1 MKRIKDK
8 GYILLTILTFVVLTM
23 LNRVMVTTQFF
34 NPGMNLYYET
44 MGIRINAWVGDLGLL
59 FLLVG
64 LFLLIFK
71 NKKTFTLSVLVLGIL
86 LSVLVF
92 SLKIYQFYYGTAF
105 SFFNARTFSNSA
117 PVLGQQLTIHLWRNL
132 FRMGQYIALIP
143 AFIFIY
149 LTVVLFMH
157 KPFKDNPNWSYS
169 AKRRKI
175 ALSALMAGLLMTT
188 FSQLV
193 YYNHIKNTFYAEHR
207 NALKGVQ
214 TMGIYN
220 YYLVDLIS
228 YTVIPQGNLVLD
240 SKPDLKADIDTFIEN
255 SKLDCPLNYENTPSC
270 DNSELTGIFEGKK
283 LVIFQLEALNDYMI
297 NLSVEIDGVDYEIM
311 PFMNQIA
318 NSSETLY
325 YDNFYSNFGVGKTSD
340 AEFAGLTGLY
350 PTGQIVTYFDYLTNG
365 FETIPTLFRDKGY
378 TTYGVNGSNESFY
391 KRFVNYELLGFDE
404 FVPAERL
411 LAENYWDPE
420 TQTINGWV
428 DDTIIFDYVTDLL
441 QKDEDQFIFALS
453 TVTHT
458 PYFDVDGITGI
469 NVWEEVILQDLG
481 NYFDFNRRF
490 DMVFEAFF
498 NNLESMGLL
507 EDTIFMMYGDHHGNM
522 TMSDLDQIFP
532 ELTHGDYQALQHN
545 VPFMIYAPGMD
556 LSQYNLNTSMV
567 RGQADIKR
575 TVSNLFNL
583 DEVYHFGV
591 EITSNNR
598 SFSYNP
604 MTLDLFTDDYHMI
617 VPMLYVSN
625 ESYASDA
632 QSIADWFLKY
642 KLINDAIL
650 KYRYFE
656 KPIL

>member
-8 GYILLTILTFVVLTM
+8 GYILLTILAFLILTM
-23 LNRVMVTTQFF
+23 LNRVMVTAQFF
-34 NPGMNLYYET
+34 NPGMNLYYEPF
-44 MGIRINAWVGDLGLL
+44 GIRINAWMGDLGLL
-59 FLLVG
+59 SVLVG
-64 LFLLIFK
+64 LFLLLFK
-71 NKKTFTLSVLVLGIL
+71 NKKYFTLSVLILGIG

-143 AFIFIY
+143 AFAFIY
-149 LTVVLFMH
+149 LAINLFMH
-157 KPFKDNPNWSYS
+157 KPFKETPHWIETSR
-169 AKRRKI
+169 KRRF
-175 ALSALMAGLLMTT
+175 ALSALTLGLLMTT
-188 FSQLV
+188 FSQVV
-193 YYNHIKNTFYAEHR
+193 YYNHINNTFYEEHR

-228 YTVIPQGNLVLD
+228 YTVIPQPAPILD
-240 SKPDLKADIDTFIEN
+240 TKPDLKAEVDAYIEN
-255 SKLDCPLNYENTPSC
+255 AKQACPLNYESNPSC
-270 DNSELTGIFEGKK
+270 VNSDLTGIFEGKK
-283 LVIFQLEALNDYMI
+283 LVIFQLEAMNDYLI
-297 NLSVEIDGVDYEIM
+297 NLSIEVDGIAYEIM
-311 PFMNQIA
+311 PFLNSIA
-318 NSSETLY
+318 NSNETLY
-325 YDNFYSNFGVGKTSD
+325 YDRFYSNFGVGKTSD

-350 PTGQIVTYFDYLTNG
+350 PTGQIVTYFDYLAEN
-365 FETIPTLFRDKGY
+365 FETIPSLFKEQGY
-378 TTYGVNGSNESFY
+378 KTYGINGSNESFY
-391 KRFVNYELLGFDE
+391 KRFINYELLGFDE

-411 LAENYWDPE
+411 LAENYYDPE
-420 TQTINGWV
+420 INVINGWV
-428 DDTIIFDYVTDLL
+428 DDTVIFDYVTDVL

-458 PYFDVDGITGI
+458 PYFDVEGITGV
-469 NVWEEVILQDLG
+469 NVWENTILRDLG

-490 DMVFEAFF
+490 DIVFEAFF
-498 NNLESMGLL
+498 QNLSDLGLL
-507 EDTIFMMYGDHHGNM
+507 EDTVFMMYGDHTGNM
-522 TMSDLDQIFP
+522 TMADLNQIYP
-532 ELTHGDYQALQHN
+532 ELTHQEFQELSHN

-556 LSQYNLNTSMV
+556 LSQYGLDTTLV

-583 DEVYHFGV
+583 NEVYHFGV
-591 EITSNNR
+591 DITSNNR
-598 SFSYNP
+598 SYTYNP

-625 ESYASDA
+625 PDYQANA
-632 QSIADWFLKY
+632 QSIADWFLRY

-650 KYRYFE
+650 KYRYFDN
-656 KPIL
+656 P

>member
-8 GYILLTILTFVVLTM
+8 GYILLTIITFLILTM
-23 LNRVMVTTQFF
+23 LNRVMVTAQFF
-34 NPGMNLYYET
+34 NPGMNLYYEPF
-44 MGIRINAWVGDLGLL
+44 GIRINAWMGDLGLL
-59 FLLVG
+59 SVLVG
-64 LFLLIFK
+64 LFLLLFK
-71 NKKTFTLSVLVLGIL
+71 NKKYFTLSVLILGIG

-143 AFIFIY
+143 AFAFIY
-149 LTVVLFMH
+149 LAINLFMH
-157 KPFKDNPNWSYS
+157 KPFKETPHWIETSR
-169 AKRRKI
+169 KRRF
-175 ALSALMAGLLMTT
+175 ALSALTLGLLMTT
-188 FSQLV
+188 FSQVV
-193 YYNHIKNTFYAEHR
+193 YYNHINNTFYEEHR

-228 YTVIPQGNLVLD
+228 YTVIPQPAPILD
-240 SKPDLKADIDTFIEN
+240 TKPDLKAEVDAYIEN
-255 SKLDCPLNYENTPSC
+255 AKQACPLNYESNPSC
-270 DNSELTGIFEGKK
+270 VNSDLTGIFEGKK
-283 LVIFQLEALNDYMI
+283 LVIFQLEAMNDYLI
-297 NLSVEIDGVDYEIM
+297 NLSVEVDGIAYEIM
-311 PFMNQIA
+311 PFLNSIA
-318 NSSETLY
+318 NSNETLY
-325 YDNFYSNFGVGKTSD
+325 YDRFYSNFGVGKTSD

-350 PTGQIVTYFDYLTNG
+350 PTGQIVTYFDYLAEN
-365 FETIPTLFRDKGY
+365 FETIPSLFKEQGY
-378 TTYGVNGSNESFY
+378 KTYGINGSNESFY
-391 KRFVNYELLGFDE
+391 KRFINYELLGFDE

-411 LAENYWDPE
+411 LAENYYDPE
-420 TQTINGWV
+420 INVINGWV
-428 DDTIIFDYVTDLL
+428 DDTVIFDYVTDVL

-458 PYFDVDGITGI
+458 PYFDVEGITGV
-469 NVWEEVILQDLG
+469 NVWENTILRDLG

-490 DMVFEAFF
+490 DIVFEAFF
-498 NNLESMGLL
+498 QNLSDLGLL
-507 EDTIFMMYGDHHGNM
+507 EDTVFMMYGDHTGNM
-522 TMSDLDQIFP
+522 TMADLNQIYP
-532 ELTHGDYQALQHN
+532 ELTHQEFQELSHN

-556 LSQYNLNTSMV
+556 LSQYGLDTTLV

-583 DEVYHFGV
+583 NEVYHFGV
-591 EITSNNR
+591 DITSNNR
-598 SFSYNP
+598 SYTYNP

-625 ESYASDA
+625 PDYQANA
-632 QSIADWFLKY
+632 QSIADRFLRY

-650 KYRYFE
+650 KYRYFDN
-656 KPIL
+656 P

>member
-8 GYILLTILTFVVLTM
+8 GYILLTILAFLILTM
-23 LNRVMVTTQFF
+23 LNRVMVTAQFF
-34 NPGMNLYYET
+34 NPGMNLYYEPF
-44 MGIRINAWVGDLGLL
+44 GIRINAWIGDLGLL
-59 FLLVG
+59 SVLVG
-64 LFLLIFK
+64 LFLLLFK
-71 NKKTFTLSVLVLGIL
+71 NKKYFTLSVLILGIG

-143 AFIFIY
+143 AFAFIY
-149 LTVVLFMH
+149 LAINLFMH
-157 KPFKDNPNWSYS
+157 KPFKETPHWIETSR
-169 AKRRKI
+169 KRRF
-175 ALSALMAGLLMTT
+175 ALSALTLGLLMTT
-188 FSQLV
+188 FSQVV
-193 YYNHIKNTFYAEHR
+193 YYNHINNTFYEEHR

-228 YTVIPQGNLVLD
+228 YTVIPQPAPILD
-240 SKPDLKADIDTFIEN
+240 TKPDLKAEVDAYIEN
-255 SKLDCPLNYENTPSC
+255 AKQACPLNYESNPSC
-270 DNSELTGIFEGKK
+270 VNSDLTGIFEGKK
-283 LVIFQLEALNDYMI
+283 LVIFQLEAMNDYLI
-297 NLSVEIDGVDYEIM
+297 NLSVEVDGIAYEIM
-311 PFMNQIA
+311 PFL
-318 NSSETLY
+318 NSISNSNETLY
-325 YDNFYSNFGVGKTSD
+325 YDRFYSNFGVGKTSD

-350 PTGQIVTYFDYLTNG
+350 PTGQIVTYFDYLAEN
-365 FETIPTLFRDKGY
+365 FETIPSLFKEQGY
-378 TTYGVNGSNESFY
+378 KTYGINGSNESFY
-391 KRFVNYELLGFDE
+391 KRFINYELLGFDE

-411 LAENYWDPE
+411 LAENYYDPE
-420 TQTINGWV
+420 INVINGWV
-428 DDTIIFDYVTDLL
+428 DDTVIFDYVTDVL

-458 PYFDVDGITGI
+458 PYFDVEGITGV
-469 NVWEEVILQDLG
+469 NVWENTILRDLG

-490 DMVFEAFF
+490 DIVFEAFF
-498 NNLESMGLL
+498 QNLSDLGLL
-507 EDTIFMMYGDHHGNM
+507 EDTVFMMYGDHTGNM
-522 TMSDLDQIFP
+522 TMADLNQIYP
-532 ELTHGDYQALQHN
+532 ELTHQEFQELSHN

-556 LSQYNLNTSMV
+556 LSQYGLDTTLV

-583 DEVYHFGV
+583 NEVYHFGV
-591 EITSNNR
+591 DITSNNR
-598 SFSYNP
+598 SYTYNP

-625 ESYASDA
+625 PDYQANA
-632 QSIADWFLKY
+632 QGIADWFLRY

-650 KYRYFE
+650 KYRYFDN
-656 KPIL
+656 P

>member
-8 GYILLTILTFVVLTM
+8 GYILLTIIAFLILTM
-23 LNRVMVTTQFF
+23 LNRVMVTAQFF
-34 NPGMNLYYET
+34 NPGMNLYYEPFA
-44 MGIRINAWVGDLGLL
+44 IRINAWVGDLGLL
-59 FLLVG
+59 SVLVG
-64 LFLLIFK
+64 LFLLMFK
-71 NKKTFTLSVLVLGIL
+71 NKKYFTLSVLILGIG

-143 AFIFIY
+143 AFAFIY
-149 LTVVLFMH
+149 LAINLFMH
-157 KPFKDNPNWSYS
+157 KPFKETPHWIETSR
-169 AKRRKI
+169 KRRF
-175 ALSALMAGLLMTT
+175 ALSALTLGLLMTT
-188 FSQLV
+188 FSQVV
-193 YYNHIKNTFYAEHR
+193 YYNHINNTFYEEHR

-228 YTVIPQGNLVLD
+228 YTVIPQPEPILD
-240 SKPDLKADIDTFIEN
+240 TKPDLKAEVDAYIEN
-255 SKLDCPLNYENTPSC
+255 AKQTCPLNYESNPSC
-270 DNSELTGIFEGKK
+270 VNSDLTGIFEGKK
-283 LVIFQLEALNDYMI
+283 LVIFQLEAMNDYLI
-297 NLSVEIDGVDYEIM
+297 NLSVEVDGIAYEIM
-311 PFMNQIA
+311 PFLNSIA
-318 NSSETLY
+318 NSNETLY
-325 YDNFYSNFGVGKTSD
+325 YDRFYSNFGVGKTSD

-350 PTGQIVTYFDYLTNG
+350 PTGQIVTYFDYLAEN
-365 FETIPTLFRDKGY
+365 FETIPSLFKEQGY
-378 TTYGVNGSNESFY
+378 KTYGINGSNESFY
-391 KRFVNYELLGFDE
+391 KRFINYELLGFDE

-411 LAENYWDPE
+411 LAENYYDPE
-420 TQTINGWV
+420 INVINGWV
-428 DDTIIFDYVTDLL
+428 DDTVIFDYVTDVL

-458 PYFDVDGITGI
+458 PYFDVEGITGV
-469 NVWEEVILQDLG
+469 NVWENTILRDLG

-490 DMVFEAFF
+490 DIVFEAFF
-498 NNLESMGLL
+498 QNLSDLGLL
-507 EDTIFMMYGDHHGNM
+507 EDTVFMMYGDHTGNM
-522 TMSDLDQIFP
+522 TMADLNQIYP
-532 ELTHGDYQALQHN
+532 ELTHQEFQELSHN

-556 LSQYNLNTSMV
+556 LSQYGLDTTLV

-583 DEVYHFGV
+583 NEVYHFGV
-591 EITSNNR
+591 DITSNNR
-598 SFSYNP
+598 SYTYNP

-625 ESYASDA
+625 PDYQANA
-632 QSIADWFLKY
+632 QGIADWFLRY

-650 KYRYFE
+650 KYRYFDN
-656 KPIL
+656 P

>member
-8 GYILLTILTFVVLTM
+8 GYILLTILAFLILTM
-23 LNRVMVTTQFF
+23 LNRVMVTAQFF
-34 NPGMNLYYET
+34 NPGMNLYYEPFA
-44 MGIRINAWVGDLGLL
+44 IRINAWVGDLGLL
-59 FLLVG
+59 SVLVG
-64 LFLLIFK
+64 LFLLMFK
-71 NKKTFTLSVLVLGIL
+71 NKKYFTLSVLILGIG

-143 AFIFIY
+143 AFAFIY
-149 LTVVLFMH
+149 LAINLFMH
-157 KPFKDNPNWSYS
+157 KPFKETPHWIETSR
-169 AKRRKI
+169 KRRF
-175 ALSALMAGLLMTT
+175 ALSALTLGLLMTT
-188 FSQLV
+188 FSQVV
-193 YYNHIKNTFYAEHR
+193 YYNHINNTFYEEHR

-228 YTVIPQGNLVLD
+228 YTVIPQPAPILD
-240 SKPDLKADIDTFIEN
+240 TKPDLKAEVDAYIEN
-255 SKLDCPLNYENTPSC
+255 AKQACPLNYESNPSC
-270 DNSELTGIFEGKK
+270 VNSDLTGIFEGKK
-283 LVIFQLEALNDYMI
+283 LVIFQLEAMNDYLI
-297 NLSVEIDGVDYEIM
+297 NLSVEVDGIAYEIM
-311 PFMNQIA
+311 PFLNSIA
-318 NSSETLY
+318 NSNETLY
-325 YDNFYSNFGVGKTSD
+325 YDRFYSNFGVGKTSD

-350 PTGQIVTYFDYLTNG
+350 PTGQIVTYFDYLAEN
-365 FETIPTLFRDKGY
+365 FETIPSLFKEQGY
-378 TTYGVNGSNESFY
+378 KTYGINGSNESFY
-391 KRFVNYELLGFDE
+391 KRFINYELLGFDE

-411 LAENYWDPE
+411 LAENYYDPE
-420 TQTINGWV
+420 INVINGWV
-428 DDTIIFDYVTDLL
+428 DDTVIFDYVTDVL

-458 PYFDVDGITGI
+458 PYFDVEGITGV
-469 NVWEEVILQDLG
+469 NVWENTILRDLG

-490 DMVFEAFF
+490 DIVFEAFF
-498 NNLESMGLL
+498 QNLSDLGLL
-507 EDTIFMMYGDHHGNM
+507 EDTVFMMYGDHTGNM
-522 TMSDLDQIFP
+522 TMADLNQIYP
-532 ELTHGDYQALQHN
+532 ELTHQEFQELSHN

-556 LSQYNLNTSMV
+556 LSQYGLDTTLV

-583 DEVYHFGV
+583 NEVYHFGV
-591 EITSNNR
+591 DITSNNR
-598 SFSYNP
+598 SYTYNP

-625 ESYASDA
+625 PDYQANA
-632 QSIADWFLKY
+632 QSIADRFLRY

-650 KYRYFE
+650 KYRYFDN
-656 KPIL
+656 P

>member
-8 GYILLTILTFVVLTM
+8 GYILLTILAFLILTM
-23 LNRVMVTTQFF
+23 LNRVMVTAQFF
-34 NPGMNLYYET
+34 NPGMNLYYEPF
-44 MGIRINAWVGDLGLL
+44 GIRINAWMGDLGLL
-59 FLLVG
+59 SVLVG
-64 LFLLIFK
+64 LFLLLFK
-71 NKKTFTLSVLVLGIL
+71 NKKYFTLSVLILGIG

-143 AFIFIY
+143 AFAFIY
-149 LTVVLFMH
+149 LAINLFMH
-157 KPFKDNPNWSYS
+157 KPFKETPHWIETSR
-169 AKRRKI
+169 KRRF
-175 ALSALMAGLLMTT
+175 ALSALTLGLLMTT
-188 FSQLV
+188 FSQVV
-193 YYNHIKNTFYAEHR
+193 YYNHINNTFYEEHR

-228 YTVIPQGNLVLD
+228 YTVIPQPAPILD
-240 SKPDLKADIDTFIEN
+240 TKPDLKAEVDAYIEN
-255 SKLDCPLNYENTPSC
+255 AKQACPLNYESNPSC
-270 DNSELTGIFEGKK
+270 VNSDLTGIFEGKK
-283 LVIFQLEALNDYMI
+283 LVIFQLEAMNDYLI
-297 NLSVEIDGVDYEIM
+297 NLSVEVDGIAYEIM
-311 PFMNQIA
+311 PFLNSIA
-318 NSSETLY
+318 NSNETLY
-325 YDNFYSNFGVGKTSD
+325 YDRFYSNFGVGKTSD

-350 PTGQIVTYFDYLTNG
+350 PTGQIVTYFDYLAEN
-365 FETIPTLFRDKGY
+365 FETIPSLFKEQGY
-378 TTYGVNGSNESFY
+378 KTYGINGSNESFY
-391 KRFVNYELLGFDE
+391 KRFINYELLGFDE

-411 LAENYWDPE
+411 LAENYYDPE
-420 TQTINGWV
+420 INVINGWV
-428 DDTIIFDYVTDLL
+428 DDTVIFDYVTDVL

-458 PYFDVDGITGI
+458 PYFDVEGITGV
-469 NVWEEVILQDLG
+469 NVWENTILRDLG

-490 DMVFEAFF
+490 DIVFEAFF
-498 NNLESMGLL
+498 QNLSDLGLL
-507 EDTIFMMYGDHHGNM
+507 EDTVFMMYGDHTGNM
-522 TMSDLDQIFP
+522 TMADLNQIYP
-532 ELTHGDYQALQHN
+532 ELTHQEFQELSHN

-556 LSQYNLNTSMV
+556 LSQYGLDTTLV

-583 DEVYHFGV
+583 NEVYHFGV
-591 EITSNNR
+591 DITSNNR
-598 SFSYNP
+598 SYTYNP

-625 ESYASDA
+625 PDYQANA
-632 QSIADWFLKY
+632 QSIADRFLRY

-650 KYRYFE
+650 KYRYFDN
-656 KPIL
+656 P